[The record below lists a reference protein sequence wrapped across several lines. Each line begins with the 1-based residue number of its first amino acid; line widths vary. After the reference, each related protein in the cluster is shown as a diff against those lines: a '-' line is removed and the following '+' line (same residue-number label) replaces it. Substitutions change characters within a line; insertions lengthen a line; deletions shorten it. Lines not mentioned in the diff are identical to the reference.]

1 LTAQVL
7 AGVIGIAFLAASCQS
22 LTGFGFA
29 LVMVPL
35 LSLFWD
41 VKLAVVTTTLLGTAA
56 LMPLVVE
63 AWEHVRIW
71 KVIPL
76 VVGSMVGVPFGLL
89 ILDRIDPEALK
100 IFVAAVVIGAS
111 LILYFAPR
119 MRIGGSG
126 PASPVAVGV
135 LSGILRASTSMGGP
149 PVVLYTLSRERE
161 ADEFRGTLLAFFV
174 PSSLMTVLGLG
185 IVGRLTPKVAGTAA
199 AALPAMTL
207 GLVAGIWL
215 RTRVNE
221 ELFRTL
227 VLVVLVLSSIGVI
240 ISATG
245 IVG

>member
-1 LTAQVL
+1 MTPSVL
-7 AGVIGIAFLAASCQS
+7 AAAIGIAFLAASCQS

-71 KVIPL
+71 KVMPL

-119 MRIGGSG
+119 MRVGGSG
-126 PASPVAVGV
+126 PVAPVAVGV
-135 LSGILRASTSMGGP
+135 FSGILRASTSMGGP
-149 PVVLYTLSRERE
+149 PVILYTLGREQE
-161 ADEFRGTLLAFFV
+161 AEEFRATLLAFFV
-174 PSSLMTVLGLG
+174 PSSLVTLLGLG
-185 IVGRLTPKVAGTAA
+185 IAGRLTPKVAGTAA
-199 AALPAMTL
+199 VALPAMVL

-215 RTRVNE
+215 RARVDE

-227 VLVVLVLSSIGVI
+227 VLVVLVLSSIAVI